1 MRCTDCGRVN
11 ADGARFCDACGA
23 RLQSSS
29 AVAARKTVTVVFIDL
44 AGSTVLGER
53 LDPETLRDV
62 MSRYFATTQAA
73 MERHGGTV
81 EKFIGDAVMSV
92 FGVPVVREDDA
103 ARAVRAVDELR
114 DALERLNGELDREH
128 GIRITIRTGVNTGE
142 VVVGAVDSVSDQRL
156 ATGDAVNVAARLEQ
170 AAAPGEVLL
179 GANTYGVVRE
189 NVAAEA
195 VEPIDAKGKSEPL
208 AAWRLIAVRP
218 DTPAFTRPIRTSF
231 VGRSEEL
238 AVLGEAF
245 ESAVQA
251 RSCELATIIG
261 TPGIGK
267 SRLVR
272 ELIGSIE
279 TRARVLVGRC
289 IAYGDGVS
297 YLPLGEVVRELAGE
311 DPEPELL
318 RLLSGV
324 ERGGVAARLIAGA
337 VGRDGSAGSPEETA
351 WAFRRLFETI
361 ASARPLVLV
370 VDDIHWAEPTMLD
383 LLEYVV
389 GASTTAPILIVCL
402 ARPDLLETRPSWTAQ
417 PHAALVTLKALDDA
431 ASQSLVD
438 ELLHEHGLPAELRER
453 VLASAEGNPLFV
465 EQLLAMLADDPAAGE
480 EAVPATLTA
489 LLAARIDRLEPDE
502 RTVLQRASVEGRLF
516 HRGSVFDLVTPDE
529 ASGLGSI
536 LLALVRK
543 EFVRPD
549 RSLFAGDDGF
559 RFNHVLIRDVAYS
572 SVPKEV
578 RAELHGRLA
587 SWLAGHADEFG
598 AADEIVGYHLEQAYE
613 YRVEL
618 GRIHPGA
625 EEQARRGG
633 LLLARAGRRALDRF
647 EPGTAASL
655 LERASR
661 LLEVDARE
669 HAALLPDLGRALRD
683 SGAVDE
689 AGAVLTAAV
698 ADARRSGDE
707 SAELQAEIE
716 LARVNFMQELSS
728 PDRVREV
735 ARRAIEHF
743 GAAGDH
749 AHLADAW
756 QLMGVAELA
765 AQDRG
770 AQLRALLE
778 ARRHAIESGDL
789 RRQIEAWNEVGGSML
804 FGRTPVTEVLAFLD
818 EELAWG
824 REHGLGA
831 IEADALLG
839 GPYLDSRLGR
849 FDEARE
855 KLERSKT
862 ICRELGIAYGLAE
875 AHIAGCELEQLA
887 GDLAAAE
894 REIREAI
901 RVGTEMGASRYVAIY
916 RIELA
921 GVLLDQGREVEA
933 VAELERAREHG
944 SYAPLWKGNRARALA
959 REDRVDEA
967 LDEARDAEAAMTGSD
982 NITVHAK
989 VLVQLAEVL
998 RASGDADGA
1007 SEALERAIVLHEE
1020 KGNVV
1025 NAEQCRQLLAGEPAT
1040 SAGA

>member
-1 MRCTDCGRVN
+1 MRCTECGRVN
-11 ADGARFCDACGA
+11 AEGARFCDACGA
-23 RLQSSS
+23 PLQGSSE
-29 AVAARKTVTVVFIDL
+29 AAARKTVTVVFIDL
-44 AGSTVLGER
+44 AGSTALGER
-53 LDPETLRDV
+53 LDPETLRGV
-62 MSRYFATTQAA
+62 MSRYFATAQSA

-81 EKFIGDAVMSV
+81 EKFIGDAVMAV

-114 DALERLNGELDREH
+114 AALERLNEELDREH
-128 GIRITIRTGVNTGE
+128 GVQITTRTGVNTGE
-142 VVVGAVDSVSDQRL
+142 VVVGGADSATDQRL

-170 AAAPGEVLL
+170 AAEPGEVLL
-179 GANTYGVVRE
+179 GANTYGVIGAAVI
-189 NVAAEA
+189 AEA

-218 DTPAFTRPIRTSF
+218 DVPAFTRPIRTPF
-231 VGRSEEL
+231 VGRSVEL

-245 ESAVQA
+245 EKAVQA

-272 ELIGSIE
+272 ELIGSLE
-279 TRARVLVGRC
+279 SRARILVGRC
-289 IAYGDGVS
+289 VAYGDGIS
-297 YLPLGEVVRELAGE
+297 YLPLSEVVRELAGE

-318 RLLSGV
+318 QLLSGV
-324 ERGGVAARLIAGA
+324 ERGDVAARLIAGA
-337 VGRDGSAGSPEETA
+337 VGRDSAGGSPEETA

-361 ASARPLVLV
+361 ASTRPLVLV

-389 GASTTAPILIVCL
+389 ATSTTAPILIVCP
-402 ARPDLLETRPSWTAQ
+402 ARPDLLEARPTWATQ
-417 PHAALVTLKALDDA
+417 QHAALVTLKALDDA
-431 ASQSLVD
+431 ASQNLVD
-438 ELLHEHGLPAELRER
+438 ELLREHDLPADLRER
-453 VLASAEGNPLFV
+453 VFASAEGNPLFV
-465 EQLLAMLADDPAAGE
+465 EQLLAMLADDPDASA
-480 EAVPATLTA
+480 EAVPATITA
-489 LLAARIDRLEPDE
+489 LLAARIDRLEPAE
-502 RTVLQRASVEGRLF
+502 RAVLQRASVEGRLF
-516 HRGSVFDLVTPDE
+516 HRGSVTGLVGPDD

-536 LLALVRK
+536 LLALGRK

-549 RSLFAGDDGF
+549 RSVFAGDDGF
-559 RFNHVLIRDVAYS
+559 RFNHVLIRDVAYAS
-572 SVPKEV
+572 IPKEL

-587 SWLAGHADEFG
+587 SWLEGRTDEIG
-598 AADEIVGYHLEQAYE
+598 SADEIIGYHLEQAYQ

-618 GRIHPGA
+618 GRIDPAA

-647 EPGTAASL
+647 EPSTAVSL

-661 LLEVDARE
+661 LLEGDDRE
-669 HAALLPDLGRALRD
+669 HAALLPDLGRALCD
-683 SGAVDE
+683 SGAVDAAE
-689 AGAVLTAAV
+689 AVLTDAI
-698 ADARRSGDE
+698 ADARRNGDE
-707 SAELQAEIE
+707 HAELKAEIE
-716 LARVNFMQELSS
+716 LAKVNFMQELSS
-728 PDRVREV
+728 PDRLREV
-735 ARRAIEHF
+735 ARQAIDYF

-770 AQLRALLE
+770 AQLDALLE
-778 ARRHAIESGDL
+778 ARRHAIESGDM

-818 EELAWG
+818 EELTWG
-824 REHGLGA
+824 REHGLPA

-849 FDEARE
+849 FDVARD
-855 KLERSKT
+855 KLERSKS

-875 AHIAGCELEQLA
+875 AHIAGCEMEHLA

-901 RVGTEMGASRYVAIY
+901 RVALEMGASRYLAIY
-916 RIELA
+916 RIDLA
-921 GVLLDQGREVEA
+921 SVLLDQGREVEA
-933 VAELERAREHG
+933 AAELEQAREHG
-944 SYAPLWKGNRARALA
+944 GYAPLWKSNHARALA
-959 REDRVDEA
+959 REGRLEEA
-967 LDEARDAEAAMTGSD
+967 LDEAREAASATDGSD
-982 NITVHAK
+982 NITAHAE
-989 VLVQLAEVL
+989 VLVHVAEVL
-998 RASGDADGA
+998 RASGDQEGS
-1007 SEALERAIVLHEE
+1007 SEALELAISLHEE

-1025 NAEQCRQLLAGEPAT
+1025 NAEQCRRLLAGEPAT
-1040 SAGA
+1040 GA